1 MSTSP
6 VPSTSP
12 DPIEPVGDAG
22 IVNGSLSQVGWRSYL
37 LAISAGTALL
47 VAIIFPIWA
56 LRNLKIDFPPIIGDD
71 VAVTT
76 RNQPVD
82 INVVM
87 NDADPIGLLNLKS
100 VKIERAPGH
109 GEVTAISDMGVVT
122 YVPNPDFVGRDVLMY
137 TVRNQDGAR
146 SSFGMVKITINPSS
160 K

>member
-1 MSTSP
+1 MSSSP
-6 VPSTSP
+6 VPSNSS
-12 DPIEPVGDAG
+12 DPIRSADDASAVEG
-22 IVNGSLSQVGWRSYL
+22 KLSQVGWRSYL

-47 VAIIFPIWA
+47 VAILFPIWA

-109 GEVTAISDMGVVT
+109 GEVTSISDMGVVT
-122 YVPNPDFVGRDVLMY
+122 YVPNPEFVGQDVLMY
-137 TVRNQDGAR
+137 TVRNEDGAR
-146 SSFGMVKITINPSS
+146 SSFGMVKITVNP
-160 K
+160 